1 MSTES
6 IEVVIGSNVTLA
18 CSASGFHLPNITW
31 TTAGPLSVRVAISE
45 SDVNETFLTS
55 LLEISNTE
63 QGDTGNYSCRAEN
76 GVGIDTGYIF
86 LQVLGI
92 RNTGLCVR
100 TCLRYLILCRAF
112 TNNCGCVQSGSRSG
126 GWRHS

>member
-18 CSASGFHLPNITW
+18 CSASGFHLPNVTW
-31 TTAGPLSVRVAISE
+31 TTAGPLSDRVAISQ
-45 SDVNETFLTS
+45 STVNETFLTS

-63 QGDTGNYSCRAEN
+63 QSDTGNYSCRAEN

-92 RNTGLCVR
+92 GNTELCVR
-100 TCLRYLILCRAF
+100 ACLRYLILCRAF
-112 TNNCGCVQSGSRSG
+112 TNNCG
-126 GWRHS
+126 

>member
-31 TTAGPLSVRVAISE
+31 TTASPLSDRVAISE

-63 QGDTGNYSCRAEN
+63 QADTGNYSCRAEN

-86 LQVLGI
+86 LQVLGMG
-92 RNTGLCVR
+92 NTGLCVR
-100 TCLRYLILCRAF
+100 ACLRYLILCRAF
-112 TNNCGCVQSGSRSG
+112 TNNCG
-126 GWRHS
+126 